1 MQKDLIKRFVLS
13 ERQGLWLA
21 AKSPDETRTLRRRV
35 AAKELVEPYP
45 ALFARTSFFSSL
57 SKTARA
63 FLTVKTLA
71 RKHPT
76 WVFCAFSAAIVHGI
90 DVSHALLGRVHRAVP
105 LNGHRRASEHLA
117 HHVISHEPVTVAEG
131 VRVTSLARTIFDCL
145 RLATFAEGLGIVD
158 SAINRALIE
167 KNRLCAYALATRGYT
182 NVEQAR
188 KTISFADGRAEN
200 GGESYARAV
209 MIDAGFQMPELQVEV
224 LEPIDG
230 LTSSRVD
237 FRWVLPDGKVVLGE
251 LDGTGKYLTDRT
263 GARRAT
269 KDVVK
274 QYSDERL
281 RESHLNLTGATVV
294 RFSFDNVKNTDYF
307 IKLLSEAGVPRAL
320 VREEPTGPFEGCA
333 TCGLHGKCEVEQLV

>member
-1 MQKDLIKRFVLS
+1 MQKDLIRRFEMS

-21 AKSPDETRTLRRRV
+21 ARNPNETRTLRRRV

-45 ALFARTSFFSSL
+45 ALFARESFFSSL
-57 SKTARA
+57 SETAHA

-90 DVSHALLGRVHRAVP
+90 DVSHSLLGRVHRAVT

-117 HHVISHEPVTVAEG
+117 HHVISHEPATMAEG
-131 VRVTSLARTIFDCL
+131 VRVTSLARTVFDCL

-158 SAINRALIE
+158 SAINRGLIE
-167 KNRLCAYALATRGYT
+167 KNRLCAYALATRGYK
-182 NVEQAR
+182 NVERAR
-188 KTISFADGRAEN
+188 RTISFADGRAEN
-200 GGESYARAV
+200 GGESYARAA

-224 LEPIDG
+224 PEPING

-237 FRWVLPDGKVVLGE
+237 FRWLLPDGREILGE
-251 LDGTGKYLTDRT
+251 LDGTGKYLTDRA
-263 GARRAT
+263 GAKRAT

-281 RESHLNLTGATVV
+281 RESRLNLTGATVV
-294 RFSFDNVKNTDYF
+294 RFSFANVKDTDF
-307 IKLLSEAGVPRAL
+307 FVKLLSEAGVPRTPP
-320 VREEPTGPFEGCA
+320 REIITEPFEGCA
-333 TCGLHGKCEVEQLV
+333 TCALHGKCEVELLI